1 MERIKK
7 ILNKIEVDADFKNSK
22 NFIEDGLLD
31 SLDIMTLVEA
41 LEDTFDI
48 EVKGIDIV
56 PENFVNVGTMVAL
69 VKKYGGTI

>member
-1 MERIKK
+1 
-7 ILNKIEVDADFKNSK
+7 
-22 NFIEDGLLD
+22 
-31 SLDIMTLVEA
+31 MTLVEA